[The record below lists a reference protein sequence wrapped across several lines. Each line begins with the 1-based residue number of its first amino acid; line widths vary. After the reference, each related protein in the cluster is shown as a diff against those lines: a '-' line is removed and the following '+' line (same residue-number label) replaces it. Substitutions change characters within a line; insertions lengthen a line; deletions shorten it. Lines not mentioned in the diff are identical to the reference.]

1 MKNLLI
7 SPKVALALIAFF
19 FFQSCDTSDMEDNQ
33 PQIVSRIEVSPVEN
47 VLSVG
52 GTKKFTAIAFDQ
64 NGQAIDKL
72 WIDWGSSS
80 EQIATVNT
88 VGLVS
93 AVTSGETQITAS
105 ARGVSGSA
113 LIKILPLE
121 SDASRITKL
130 VISETEVI
138 IGKGKSKK
146 LTGSVFDQY
155 DVPLSDMELSWHS
168 SDHSIV
174 TIDAGGMLTG
184 IKAGEA
190 KIQMRV
196 GKYRSEIPVIVSEDP
211 SEPASIVVSPQNIR
225 KARGET
231 TEFTALVLDQY
242 GVEMDDVN
250 VIWSTNNGCAVSIT
264 TLGQA
269 IAVSAGHAEI
279 VASVGK
285 ISGKGNLNVAL
296 SPITFP
302 SSINGKWL
310 VCSPTYK
317 GILELEKEVG
327 SDMLTGVLT
336 KEDGTVIR
344 ATGSY
349 AGNVLS
355 LRWETLVEGKVK
367 VTFVRGAKPIDQYLL
382 EGIIVE
388 GKETS
393 DITISRYLE

>member
-130 VISETEVI
+130 VISETEVT

-146 LTGSVFDQY
+146 LTGLVFDQY

>member
-225 KARGET
+225 SARGET

-296 SPITFP
+296 SPITVP

-336 KEDGTVIR
+336 KDDGTVIR

>member
-196 GKYRSEIPVIVSEDP
+196 GKYRSEIFVIVSEDP

-225 KARGET
+225 SARGET

-250 VIWSTNNGCAVSIT
+250 VIWSTNNGCSVSIT
-264 TLGQA
+264 SLGQA

-285 ISGKGNLNVAL
+285 ISGKGNLNVVL
-296 SPITFP
+296 SPITVP

-327 SDMLTGVLT
+327 SNMLRGVLST
-336 KEDGTVIR
+336 DDGTVIR

-355 LRWETLVEGKVK
+355 LRWETIVEGKVK